1 MIKGNERAEVFAS
14 ALDSR
19 MGPCN
24 GRVQCLQRKGLEWA
38 EIQEAKVDVAVRRR
52 WSCKGGR

>member
-1 MIKGNERAEVFAS
+1 MIKGDERAEVFAS

-38 EIQEAKVDVAVRRR
+38 ETQEAKVDVAVRRR
-52 WSCKGGR
+52 